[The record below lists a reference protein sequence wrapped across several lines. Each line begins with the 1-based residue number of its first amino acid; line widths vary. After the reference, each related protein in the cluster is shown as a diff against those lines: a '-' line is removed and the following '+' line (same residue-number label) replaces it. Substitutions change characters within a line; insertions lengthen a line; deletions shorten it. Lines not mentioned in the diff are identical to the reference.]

1 MPLGQGKGFK
11 MPSEKS
17 SRIEKEKLVQDG
29 EATPKPPT
37 LKQNIVLSLKLL
49 IGGAAL
55 LLLLW
60 YLDSY
65 VSK

>member
-1 MPLGQGKGFK
+1 
-11 MPSEKS
+11 MPSEKR

>member
-1 MPLGQGKGFK
+1 
-11 MPSEKS
+11 MPSENS
-17 SRIEKEKLVQDG
+17 SRIEKKKLVQDR
-29 EATPKPPT
+29 EAALKPPS
-37 LKQNIVLSLKLL
+37 LKQNVVLSLKLL

-55 LLLLW
+55 ILLLW